1 MQLCAGFILHFVAA
15 LAPLNMRNATV
26 SHTPL
31 APKDCS
37 GLSMLVI
44 WEGPPSGGKGL
55 HREGRASIG
64 REGPPSG
71 GKALFCCMRLAVARA
86 KGEK

>member
-15 LAPLNMRNATV
+15 LAPLNVRNATV

-44 WEGPPSGGKGL
+44 WEGPT
-55 HREGRASIG
+55 
-64 REGPPSG
+64 SG
-71 GKALFCCMRLAVARA
+71 GKALSCCMRLVVARA
-86 KGEK
+86 KEGE